1 MDRLGEEKIHH
12 QTTRHS
18 SRGVINGAATP
29 ITNSTTRPETSHSS
43 GEKLSRDLSKD
54 QSRDNGRSLR
64 GGRKRLALRA
74 IDEDEDEKE
83 VHDAKLDQNCDVQGE
98 TDELDQDNNLDADHD
113 ADDKM
118 EDQED

>member
-1 MDRLGEEKIHH
+1 M
-12 QTTRHS
+12 
-18 SRGVINGAATP
+18 INGAATP

-43 GEKLSRDLSKD
+43 GEK
-54 QSRDNGRSLR
+54 QYRDNGRSLR

-98 TDELDQDNNLDADHD
+98 ADVLDQDNNLD